1 MRRANSSFYLFVFLK
16 KALTN
21 KMLYN
26 IIIIQKRKYTLF
38 INDLNVRNKF
48 DGYCS
53 FFNMVLN
60 TKEKKFSSSI
70 PVRVGLIGILTID
83 LAPFL

>member
-1 MRRANSSFYLFVFLK
+1 MDRCRMRRANSSFYLFVFLK

-48 DGYCS
+48 
-53 FFNMVLN
+53 N
-60 TKEKKFSSSI
+60 
-70 PVRVGLIGILTID
+70 
-83 LAPFL
+83 